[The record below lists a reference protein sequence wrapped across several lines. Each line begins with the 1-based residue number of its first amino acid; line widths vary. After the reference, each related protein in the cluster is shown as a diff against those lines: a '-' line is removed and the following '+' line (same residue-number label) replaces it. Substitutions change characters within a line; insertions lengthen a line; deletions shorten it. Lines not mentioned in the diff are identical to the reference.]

1 MGDSIKLNLGSGPRP
16 LDGYVNLDIADGH
29 DARSL
34 SDYADES
41 VDEVR
46 ASHVLEHINFR
57 ETDAVLR
64 EWVRVLKPGG
74 RLRIA
79 VPNALVCMRGIIETV
94 DGERDANV
102 DFLSMALIG
111 SNTDD
116 HDVHRALF
124 DDRGLRVQMQRAGLV
139 GVREWKGDPDDC
151 SGLPVS
157 LNMEGTKPV
166 PYVAKEGRVHCLMSM
181 PRLAWTMN
189 FHCVARA
196 CQELRMPLH
205 TATGAYYGNVMQ
217 ESMCAI
223 IGLGP
228 DPFECERPDYILTV
242 DYDSVFT
249 TDDVR
254 KLLTLMDANPDIAG
268 LAALQSKRCSEQIL
282 FNTARGGAMGPE
294 LDGELTDVMTAHF
307 GLTVLRV
314 SDLLDTPLP
323 WFFGH
328 IGEDGTFRGKGA
340 QDPDIA
346 FWMKWHEAGKR
357 ICIAS
362 RTPIGHIEE
371 MVTWPGEDFRPIHQ
385 HMKDYQAKGRPEGA
399 HA

>member
-1 MGDSIKLNLGSGPRP
+1 MGDQLKLNLGAGEVP
-16 LDGYVNLDIADGH
+16 LDGYENLDIKGGTDVRNLSAYADG
-29 DARSL
+29 
-34 SDYADES
+34 S

-46 ASHVLEHINFR
+46 ASHVLEHISFH
-57 ETDAVLR
+57 ETDKVLA

-79 VPNALVCMRGIIETV
+79 VPDALLCMKGILGTV
-94 DGERDANV
+94 EGDAEANV

-111 SNTDD
+111 SNSDD
-116 HDVHRALF
+116 HDIHRALF
-124 DDRGLRVQMQRAGLV
+124 DRRGLQIQMQRAGLI
-139 GVREWKGDPDDC
+139 GIREWKGHDDC
-151 SGLPVS
+151 SSLPVS
-157 LNMEGTKPV
+157 LNLEGLKPV
-166 PYVAKEGRVHCLMSM
+166 PYEASEGRVHCLMSM

-217 ESMCAI
+217 ESLCSI

-228 DPFECERPDYILTV
+228 DPFECKRPDYVVTV

-249 TDDVR
+249 TQDVR

-282 FNTARGGAMGPE
+282 FNTAKGGMMGPE
-294 LDGELTDVMTAHF
+294 LDGEITDVMTAHF

-323 WFFGH
+323 WFFGQ

-346 FWMKWHEAGKR
+346 FWMKWHNMGKR

-371 MVTWPGEDFRPIHQ
+371 MVTWPGDDFRPIHQ
-385 HMKDYQAKGRPEGA
+385 HMKDYQAEGMPKGV